1 MRITH
6 KKMKHIV
13 LILLLVPF
21 VLPALS
27 QELSPREQRKLAK
40 EIKKEQKAEELTT
53 SSALVSA
60 MVKQATYVL
69 EANQLRNKQGASLMV
84 TSDLNFVAADSTTG
98 VLQIGD
104 DAGLGPNG
112 VGGITVEGRIT
123 EYKVTENKKGAFTV
137 TYYLQ
142 THVGTYDI
150 RLTAFPN
157 GRAEA
162 TMSNATWG
170 GRITFSGRL
179 VPPGLSRVYKGMAL

>member
-1 MRITH
+1 
-6 KKMKHIV
+6 MKNTI
-13 LILLLVPF
+13 ILLLLIAF
-21 VLPALS
+21 AMPAFT
-27 QELSPREQRKLAK
+27 QELSPREQRKLVK
-40 EIKKEQKAEELTT
+40 EMKKEQKEEELAK
-53 SSALVSA
+53 SASVVAA
-60 MVKQATYVL
+60 MLNQATYVL
-69 EANQLRNKQGASLMV
+69 EANQLRNKQGMSLMV
-84 TSDLNFVAADSTTG
+84 TSTLNFVAAESTTG

-123 EYKVTENKKGAFTV
+123 EYKVTENKKGSFTV

-142 THVGTYDI
+142 SHLGTYDI

-162 TMSNATWG
+162 TLSNATWG

-179 VPPGLSRVYKGMAL
+179 VPPGKSKVYKGMSL